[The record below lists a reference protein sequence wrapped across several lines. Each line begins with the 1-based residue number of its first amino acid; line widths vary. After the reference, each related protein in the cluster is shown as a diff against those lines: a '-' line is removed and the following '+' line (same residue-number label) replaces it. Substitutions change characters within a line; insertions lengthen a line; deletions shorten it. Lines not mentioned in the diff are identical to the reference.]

1 MTTIIER
8 FEEIAGQYDAVFCDV
23 WGCVHNGIEPIA
35 SAGDALTRYALS
47 GGKIVLIT
55 NSPRAREA
63 VERQI
68 DRIGVPRTAWH
79 TIATSGDAARYA
91 MFRGDVGRTVY
102 HIGPESGLEFF
113 KPLRPRPES
122 ADLIELVSLNE
133 AEGIVCTGLADDE
146 NESPQDYADQLQVGV
161 ERGLTLLC
169 ANPDIIVD
177 RGNKRVFC
185 AGALSQLYAELGGAT
200 LLFGKPRRTIYD
212 LAREQLSEIL
222 PGIDD
227 SRLICIGDGITTDI
241 KGAAARGLDSLFV
254 SGGLAR
260 HETGTLFQPDP
271 ALLRKFFSN
280 SGFDPTYTIGQLR

>member
-23 WGCVHNGIEPIA
+23 WGCVHNGVEPIA
-35 SAGDALTRYALS
+35 SAGGALARFASS

-55 NSPRAREA
+55 NSPRASEA
-63 VERQI
+63 VELQI
-68 DRIGVPRTAWH
+68 GRIGVPRSAWH

-91 MFRGDVGRTVY
+91 MFRGDVGRAVY

-113 KPLRPRPES
+113 KPLRSRTEF
-122 ADLIELVSLNE
+122 AELIKLVPLNE

-146 NESPQDYADQLQVGV
+146 NESPEDYADQLQVAV
-161 ERGLTLLC
+161 ERDLKFLC
-169 ANPDIIVD
+169 ANPDVIVD
-177 RGNKRVFC
+177 RGDKRVFC
-185 AGALSQLYAELGGAT
+185 AGALSQLYAELGGTT

-212 LAREQLSEIL
+212 LAKEQLSEIS
-222 PGIDD
+222 PGIAA
-227 SRLICIGDGITTDI
+227 SRIICIGDGITTDI
-241 KGAAARGLDSLFV
+241 EGAAARGLDSLFV

-280 SGFDPTYTIGQLR
+280 SGLDPTYTIGQLR